1 MDGGGDSV
9 GACKR
14 KEEREGKDIQET
26 TLVSKQEE
34 WGHTH
39 VLNGTFRAQSR
50 GRMARRRDA

>member
-14 KEEREGKDIQET
+14 KEREEKDILET

>member
-14 KEEREGKDIQET
+14 KEEREGKDILER

-34 WGHTH
+34 WGHTR
-39 VLNGTFRAQSR
+39 VKWDIQSTERGKNG
-50 GRMARRRDA
+50 